1 MVGRIKNMIKNT
13 FNPEEKRKL
22 KMWQSRFELALN
34 AYEKERSEMDTYEAY
49 YNGTRDVQ
57 ANPNSKKLPTK
68 KASNVRNIVYELIE
82 SQVDNSIPAPKV
94 RPIHEEDEE
103 LAKII
108 EEALRNEISKIKYHS
123 INDEQERT
131 TPIQGGDYFHV
142 EWDSTAGMHCTLGD
156 VHVSE
161 VHPRQVIPQ
170 PCVTDIEKMDYIF
183 LIFSQTKDYIKKRY
197 GVDVSD
203 AHEERPEIRNNEDT
217 AYNQHIVSQ
226 IITYYRNEKGGIGL
240 FSWCD
245 DWILQDLEDY
255 QERKLERCVKCGE
268 VKTENVCPVCGG
280 KKFEKKAE
288 EFEELFAD
296 IRLYDN
302 SFISSIAGT
311 EEVPV
316 LGEDGNPILD
326 EEGEPVVE
334 KRNVREKI
342 PYYKP
347 DVYPVIL
354 RKNISKSNKL
364 LGGSDVAVI
373 MDQQDTIKKLGTKIN
388 EKLINGQSF
397 VALPEGLEIKKD
409 GNEMNIVRI
418 KQQHAG
424 MINVYN
430 LQGDVTKDRV
440 VLLDNYEAARSS
452 LGITDSFQGK
462 YDSSATSG
470 TAKQYS
476 INQAAGRLE
485 SKRVMKNNAYAELF
499 KMIFQFWLAYAD
511 QPIPMS
517 KMKEDGTY
525 EFSHFNRYD
534 FLKKD
539 AAGEWYWN
547 DEFIFETDTTSSIMT
562 NREAMWNAADVKYQ
576 SGAFGPIGELESLIL
591 YWEFMSLAHY
601 PNAEKILSDLRGRL
615 NAQQK
620 QIEQIQQMGGG
631 ENEVPIM

>member
-13 FNPEEKRKL
+13 LNPEDRRKL
-22 KMWQSRFELALN
+22 KMWQGRFELALN
-34 AYEKERSEMDTYEAY
+34 AYDRERSDMDTYEAY
-49 YNGTRDVQ
+49 YNGTREVQ
-57 ANPNSKKLPTK
+57 ANPNTRKTPTK

-94 RPIHEEDEE
+94 RPIHPEDVE

-108 EEALRNEISKIKYHS
+108 EDALRNEISKIKYHA

-156 VHVSE
+156 VCVSE
-161 VHPRQVIPQ
+161 VHPRQIIPQ

-226 IITYYRNEKGGIGL
+226 IIAYYRNEKGGIGL
-240 FSWCD
+240 FSWVD

-255 QERKLERCVKCGE
+255 QARKLERCKKCGE
-268 VKTENVCPVCGG
+268 VKTAEVCPVCGSR
-280 KKFEKKAE
+280 KFEEKEE
-288 EFEELFAD
+288 EFEELFSD
-296 IRLYDN
+296 ITLYN
-302 SFISSIAGT
+302 GKTIESIAGA
-311 EEVPV
+311 EDVPM
-316 LGEDGNPILD
+316 LNDA
-326 EEGEPVVE
+326 GEPVLDEMGAMVTE
-334 KRNVREKI
+334 KQQVREKI

-347 DVYPVIL
+347 SVFPVIL

-373 MDQQDTIKKLGTKIN
+373 IDQQDTIKKLGTKIN

-397 VALPEGLEIKKD
+397 VSLPEGLEIKKD
-409 GNEMNIVRI
+409 GNEMNVVRVE
-418 KQQHAG
+418 QRHLG
-424 MINVYN
+424 MINVFN
-430 LQGDVTKDRV
+430 LQGDITKDRV
-440 VLLDNYEAARSS
+440 ALLDNYEAARSS

-485 SKRVMKNNAYAELF
+485 SKRVMKNNAYAALF

-517 KMKEDGTY
+517 HMKEDGTY

-539 AAGEWYWN
+539 DAGEWYWN
-547 DEFIFETDTTSSIMT
+547 DEFIFETDITSSIMT

-576 SGAFGPIGELESLIL
+576 SGAFGPIGEIDSLIL

-601 PNAEKILSDLRGRL
+601 PNAGKVLSDLRERKAEQ
-615 NAQQK
+615 NAM
-620 QIEQIQQMGGG
+620 MGGMP
-631 ENEVPIM
+631 NEMPIM